1 MIYETVI
8 VTRDAGGQFHIAPMG
23 VRWQADQIVLAP
35 FRPSATLDNLVATGA
50 VVINMTDDV
59 AAIAGCLTGR
69 RDWPLVPV
77 QHIEG
82 ARLESALAHIEA
94 RVQTVEEDDVRP
106 RFFCDIV
113 HRETHAPFMGF
124 NRAQAAVLEAAILV
138 SRLHML
144 PMEKIDR
151 EVEYLKIA
159 IDKTAGE
166 RERMAWSWLMER
178 IEAHRRATSINSETL
193 A

>member
-1 MIYETVI
+1 MIYETVL
-8 VTRDAGGQFHIAPMG
+8 VTRSAGGGFHIAPMG
-23 VRWQADQIVLAP
+23 IRHQEGRVVLAP
-35 FRPSATLDNLVATGA
+35 FRPSATLDNLVATGE

-59 AAIAGCLTGR
+59 AVIAGCLTGR

-77 QHIEG
+77 QHIQG
-82 ARLESALAHIEA
+82 ARLASTLAHAEA
-94 RVQTVEEDDVRP
+94 RVERVEEDELRP
-106 RFFCDIV
+106 RFFCKIV
-113 HRETHAPFMGF
+113 HEETHAPFRGF
-124 NRAQAAVLEAAILV
+124 NRAQGAVLEAAILV

-159 IDKTAGE
+159 IDKTAGD
-166 RERMAWSWLMER
+166 RERMAWGWLMER
-178 IEAHRRATSINSETL
+178 IEAHRRATSINSESL